1 MTATLT
7 VNITAVS
14 ITVPREPNALTYEKI
29 ESHLINVPEISNR
42 KRAVENI
49 RQDSNAIRTKEKSK
63 SPSAIDRDARL
74 SVSAMCDIKNP
85 CVRVQTDTWIFN
97 VYRVRIVV

>member
-1 MTATLT
+1 MTATLA

-42 KRAVENI
+42 KRAAENI
-49 RQDSNAIRTKEKSK
+49 QQDSSAIRTKVKVQI
-63 SPSAIDRDARL
+63 PL
-74 SVSAMCDIKNP
+74 SN
-85 CVRVQTDTWIFN
+85 
-97 VYRVRIVV
+97 